1 VHQTSPRRAYLLIIM
16 KHHVETYL
24 YSSNVT
30 INMTFLNMT
39 FKCS

>member
-1 VHQTSPRRAYLLIIM
+1 MSIKLRQDAHLLIIM
-16 KHHVETYL
+16 KQYVKTYL

-30 INMTFLNMT
+30 ILLFLNMT